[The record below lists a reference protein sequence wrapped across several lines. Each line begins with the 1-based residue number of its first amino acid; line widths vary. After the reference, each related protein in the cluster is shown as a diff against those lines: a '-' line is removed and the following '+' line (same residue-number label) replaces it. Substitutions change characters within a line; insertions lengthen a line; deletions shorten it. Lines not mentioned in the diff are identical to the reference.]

1 MCIRDR
7 DNLTSNIAEKIVAL
21 PTDIG
26 MHPENQKPVIAD
38 IGRYGPYLKNDGKN
52 QKVSLPDDILNL
64 TLDRAVE
71 ILAFKGKQNSV
82 LRELGEHDGNTVVVK
97 DGRYGI
103 YITNGKVNV
112 TLPKDIDY
120 TSLDLATAIDSI
132 KNKKSKKK

>member
-1 MCIRDR
+1 M
-7 DNLTSNIAEKIVAL
+7 
-21 PTDIG
+21 
-26 MHPENQKPVIAD
+26 
-38 IGRYGPYLKNDGKN
+38 
-52 QKVSLPDDILNL
+52 PDDILNL

-71 ILAFKGKQNSV
+71 ILASKGKQNSV
-82 LRELGEHDGNTVVVK
+82 LRELGKHDGNMIVVK